1 MFYSLTMK
9 IKAFT
14 SHGTSSEF
22 FGSALKAGGIVAGF
36 VRAQFERTCLKVN
49 QPQMASNNV
58 TVDVHKLV
66 EIPFTRWNSTV
77 SVFTLSNHHGMC
89 IEPKW
94 GWSDAVMHSPTLIQ
108 SHPGRLASYSLILPN
123 DFYLWS
129 IKATASSG
137 RGVQEGC
144 CFW

>member
-66 EIPFTRWNSTV
+66 EIPFTR
-77 SVFTLSNHHGMC
+77 
-89 IEPKW
+89 
-94 GWSDAVMHSPTLIQ
+94 
-108 SHPGRLASYSLILPN
+108 
-123 DFYLWS
+123 
-129 IKATASSG
+129 
-137 RGVQEGC
+137 
-144 CFW
+144 